1 MKFQSTFSK
10 PPLNRRP
17 KTFRLGF
24 TPTVANPII
33 GIPLERDLRII
44 PLHPLIERIMQ
55 KKIRKKRTDDSSHT
69 IDNFEFEQTVG
80 YTRVWN
86 KNNA

>member
-10 PPLNRRP
+10 PLLNRRP

-24 TPTVANPII
+24 TSTVANPII
-33 GIPLERDLRII
+33 RITLKRDLRKI
-44 PLHPLIERIMQ
+44 PLHPLVERIMQ
-55 KKIRKKRTDDSSHT
+55 KEIRKEGTDDSSHT
-69 IDNFEFEQTVG
+69 IDNFEFEQTVR

-86 KNNA
+86 KNNT